1 MSLGNIFP
9 DKYFPTKMFTL
20 PQLQLEKLLDA
31 GLKLKQG
38 REKGEKEEKASFD
51 PRKPWLLSNI
61 LPHGQQPAS
70 TSCSPACGRRKQLSN
85 LSQGN
90 TSEQDTQFQVQGPNR
105 AFEIPDL
112 AWIQVFQ
119 LWNFRT
125 QSACSTL
132 WRRIFQGRFCRMRPR
147 WLENVLCIRM
157 WLRSQQERKFQKGP
171 RGESRN
177 SANSLFPTNWRL

>member
-9 DKYFPTKMFTL
+9 EKYLPTKMVTL
-20 PQLQLEKLLDA
+20 PQLQLADLSRKLLDA

-38 REKGEKEEKASFD
+38 RERGEKEEKAIFD

-70 TSCSPACGRRKQLSN
+70 TSCSPACGRRKQLLN

-105 AFEIPDL
+105 AFEIPGL
-112 AWIQVFQ
+112 AWIQM
-119 LWNFRT
+119 LNCL
-125 QSACSTL
+125 SS
-132 WRRIFQGRFCRMRPR
+132 M
-147 WLENVLCIRM
+147 
-157 WLRSQQERKFQKGP
+157 KFQ
-171 RGESRN
+171 N
-177 SANSLFPTNWRL
+177 SISLFYSLKEDLSREVLQNEAQVIVNVNVFPLY